1 MSIRWPARV
10 EQADLDVSLG
20 RQLAQGC
27 TGLPLCPGPREQG
40 LLLSYLELLAKWNR
54 AYNLTAV
61 RDARL
66 IQQRHFVDS
75 FTCSLVTG
83 DLNGQVLIDV
93 GSGAGFPGLPLK
105 ILFPDLKLSLL
116 ESIGKK
122 AIFLQTVVDELELS
136 DVRVISGRAED
147 LGHRTDHREVYDWA
161 VARAVARLRILVE
174 YMLPFVRIGG
184 HILTQ
189 KGRQAEVEMSE
200 AENGISVLGGGSP
213 RLIPVQLLAQEEPSY
228 LVLIKKIESTP
239 DKYPR
244 RVGIPAKRPL

>member
-1 MSIRWPARV
+1 MPTINGLAAGAK
-10 EQADLDVSLG
+10 ELDIVLSDE
-20 RQLAQGC
+20 QLALFGRYQD
-27 TGLPLCPGPREQG
+27 
-40 LLLSYLELLAKWNR
+40 LLFEWNQR
-54 AYNLTAV
+54 MNLTAV

-75 FTCSLVTG
+75 LTCSLVTG
-83 DLNGQVLIDV
+83 NLNGQVLIDV

-105 ILFPDLKLSLL
+105 ILFPDLKLTLL

-122 AIFLQTVVDELELS
+122 VIFLQAVVDELELS
-136 DVRVISGRAED
+136 NVRIISGRAED
-147 LGHRTDHREVYDWA
+147 LGQTTDHREAYDWA

-189 KGRQAEVEMSE
+189 KGRQADVEMSE
-200 AENGISVLGGGSP
+200 AENGISALGGGSP
-213 RLIPVQLLAQEEPSY
+213 RLVPVQLLEQEEPSY
-228 LVLIKKIESTP
+228 LVLIEKIKSTS

-244 RVGIPAKRPL
+244 RTGIPAKRPL

>member
-1 MSIRWPARV
+1 MPIKNGLVAGAKELGIALSD
-10 EQADLDVSLG
+10 EQVAMFG
-20 RQLAQGC
+20 RYQD
-27 TGLPLCPGPREQG
+27 
-40 LLLSYLELLAKWNR
+40 LLLEWNQR
-54 AYNLTAV
+54 MNLTAV
-61 RDARL
+61 RDAKL

-75 FTCSLVTG
+75 LTCSLVTG

-122 AIFLQTVVDELELS
+122 AIFLQTVVDELKFS
-136 DVRVISGRAED
+136 DVRVIGGRAED
-147 LGHRTDHREVYDWA
+147 LGQRSDYREAYDWA
-161 VARAVARLRILVE
+161 VARAVARLRVLVE

-200 AENGISVLGGGSP
+200 AKNGISALGGGAS
-213 RLIPVQLLAQEEPSY
+213 RLVPVQLLEQEEPSY
-228 LVLIKKIESTP
+228 LVLIEKIKSTP

-244 RVGIPAKRPL
+244 RIGVPAKRPL

>member
-1 MSIRWPARV
+1 MPIKNGLVAGANELGIFLSD
-10 EQADLDVSLG
+10 EQVTLFG
-20 RQLAQGC
+20 RYQD
-27 TGLPLCPGPREQG
+27 
-40 LLLSYLELLAKWNR
+40 LLLEWNQR
-54 AYNLTAV
+54 MNLTAV

-75 FTCSLVTG
+75 LTCSLVTG
-83 DLNGQVLIDV
+83 DLNDQFLIDV

-122 AIFLQTVVDELELS
+122 AIFLQAIVDELELS
-136 DVRVISGRAED
+136 DVRVICGRAED
-147 LGHRTDHREVYDWA
+147 IGQSTDHREIYDWV

-174 YMLPFVRIGG
+174 YLLPFARIGG

-200 AENGISVLGGGSP
+200 AENGISALGGRSP
-213 RLIPVQLLAQEEPSY
+213 RLIPVQLLKQEEPSN
-228 LVLIKKIESTP
+228 LVLIEKIKSTP

-244 RVGIPAKRPL
+244 RIGIPAKRPL